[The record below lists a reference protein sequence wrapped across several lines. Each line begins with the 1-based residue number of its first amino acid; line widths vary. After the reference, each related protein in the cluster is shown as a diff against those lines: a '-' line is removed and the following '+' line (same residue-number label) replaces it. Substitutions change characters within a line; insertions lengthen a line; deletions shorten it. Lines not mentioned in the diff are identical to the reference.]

1 MGGRLVLVGLGMVV
15 GLSLLLTALAGCES
29 SEPELVEVGAT
40 VEPTV
45 EPTAAPRPV
54 VPTRTPTPEPV
65 YEIESHPQPTEVP
78 SPTEVP
84 IATATPTTV
93 PTQTPEEKAVE
104 RLVEFVPWAVEPPD
118 RVHAGI
124 WSLLVE
130 LWSFDVEFAEDLAG
144 SDWVVDEVSREESE
158 TIGVLAGLAY
168 EDLGLAS
175 TVLGLPG
182 VSSGADADSLGAV
195 HVIGRLWGTDADLAR
210 EVLGLGWVVDGLDGV
225 EFGMLSAVTDV
236 AERGTGLGGL
246 IFELP
251 WLTDDVR
258 SDEFET
264 YLSIVAVASR
274 DRETARVMREL
285 SWVADGVDPETS
297 EAKAFAALMAAFEID
312 TELLWDLLHFGW
324 IDDGINEF
332 EGEAVEAVVATIVS
346 LGFENSQ
353 IRSEYLQFA
362 WASRMDSRDDLLG
375 FEQINRLIALDE
387 FVGLQ
392 ATRLPWVGGALYE
405 AESRLLANVEEIVVA
420 RPLFAELILNLPW
433 VVDSVEVDDLATVAR
448 LLAVW
453 EANPGMA
460 EETAMWPWLSDGL
473 EADEMRA
480 VEEIGEFY
488 GELIVSSPVVADGFI
503 GFAGGIIVEPP
514 LGVSTVM
521 NALGRIA
528 RLDGEMGLAVMRF
541 EWLTD
546 GISEGELG
554 LLGFVA
560 DLAETVALAQ
570 SDLTSPR
577 RFTQLPWVVE
587 GSTDIEPEVMLAL
600 LALAEEDIGLADR
613 VAAWTWERNGMKNF
627 DPGPGSHVGE
637 LLGEVA
643 RLDVE
648 LAYQIVEMPWL
659 TDGVGL
665 DDEIAMEVLSYSAI
679 ELVPIDRGLVEN
691 VLSHVGGLSFQEK
704 SDGTA
709 LESWL
714 QIVMADPETWGIVRE
729 LDWLTDGIT
738 AAEDLALSEISWAA
752 EKSPVLGGLVLGLPW
767 VSDGISDHETS
778 AITVLLGLG
787 EVDVV
792 LAEKVSV
799 FPWVTDGIDKEISE
813 DLAIEELARISRVDV
828 GRGRTVAAFDWVSGG
843 IGEIEVFALENVAGS
858 LEVLVAGKERFADRY
873 VAFASKVDMGS
884 GILTEGL
891 FELSDLISSDVAS
904 AEVVLDTR
912 YFDDGEFSENKV
924 SGLLEVI
931 RYTLQ
936 DPEFGLMVSGLN
948 WVSDGV
954 DFWEEDALFH
964 VSRFFEVD
972 PGLAAKAVD
981 IGWIVTPSDVD
992 PGGQLKSLTQLLEI
1006 AMVDAEYAGQ
1016 MMDWDWLRD
1025 DLSYAEPNLLG
1036 FVYEIMS
1043 FDPRIAKLLPLIVA
1057 DGFESVD
1064 EDTFYIVET
1073 ALLLLLNE
1081 PELAYSLLVEA
1092 KDWTPKI
1099 TRFATQTVHLM
1110 IVYRPDDLERLMH
1123 QSWYRD
1129 GVDIDEAVFIGALG
1143 SGDRSGGRG
1152 GTEDTFFE
1160 DMLRSHHV
1168 EKRRVDFPLAGEV
1181 TVWVVKHRPFERG
1194 NNLAGDFAAFAMEV
1208 EAFFGQPFPAKDLIV
1223 VIAEGNSSGRSKNL
1237 GDHIFFNTSWP
1248 DTNILSAE
1256 VIKGLNG
1263 YYLRDR
1269 TGRIWLTES
1278 VTRFIEKYPDE
1289 LAFGRRESYARQD
1302 LIDYARSQCFY
1313 RHGINNIQDE
1323 IDFEKAGRPVN
1334 YCVDILGELF
1344 AFRLFEV
1351 MGWDAMG
1358 KALGDIYVEATSIVD
1373 DDNTIFSVSEEKL
1386 YESFT
1391 SNAPRG
1397 SEAEVRALYE
1407 SLHGGRF
1414 LYPVEAVVDF
1424 DALPEEVRG
1433 PLLLSTKWRDRPDYD
1448 VSSKKYL
1455 LALGALSEI
1464 WMIDEE
1470 LAYDVSELLW
1480 VHQGVNHLMTQALTR
1495 IGEIA
1500 VVDLSLARHLVD
1512 SPAMDNSR
1520 AYNVRYVFDAIQR
1533 LTETDVNLA
1542 WEVARSQWVMGDWT
1556 DNTSLFLQALADFG
1570 AADAGSVR
1578 AVLRTRWVTDGLT
1591 GSEPRVIE
1599 YLRYNVQTEPRLLEH
1614 LMKYDW
1620 LAIGARSRGEPA
1632 TNARVLEF
1640 IAKVAEVDGDLAV
1653 ELSKVG
1659 WMQDNIANEE
1669 YTGIGGFLNIA
1680 LLDVRRAKDVVM
1692 SSWFQRRMTIEER
1705 SRLDRILDEL
1715 WGL

>member
-1 MGGRLVLVGLGMVV
+1 M
-15 GLSLLLTALAGCES
+15 
-29 SEPELVEVGAT
+29 
-40 VEPTV
+40 
-45 EPTAAPRPV
+45 
-54 VPTRTPTPEPV
+54 
-65 YEIESHPQPTEVP
+65 
-78 SPTEVP
+78 
-84 IATATPTTV
+84 
-93 PTQTPEEKAVE
+93 
-104 RLVEFVPWAVEPPD
+104 
-118 RVHAGI
+118 
-124 WSLLVE
+124 
-130 LWSFDVEFAEDLAG
+130 
-144 SDWVVDEVSREESE
+144 
-158 TIGVLAGLAY
+158 
-168 EDLGLAS
+168 
-175 TVLGLPG
+175 
-182 VSSGADADSLGAV
+182 
-195 HVIGRLWGTDADLAR
+195 
-210 EVLGLGWVVDGLDGV
+210 
-225 EFGMLSAVTDV
+225 
-236 AERGTGLGGL
+236 
-246 IFELP
+246 
-251 WLTDDVR
+251 
-258 SDEFET
+258 
-264 YLSIVAVASR
+264 
-274 DRETARVMREL
+274 
-285 SWVADGVDPETS
+285 
-297 EAKAFAALMAAFEID
+297 
-312 TELLWDLLHFGW
+312 
-324 IDDGINEF
+324 
-332 EGEAVEAVVATIVS
+332 
-346 LGFENSQ
+346 
-353 IRSEYLQFA
+353 
-362 WASRMDSRDDLLG
+362 
-375 FEQINRLIALDE
+375 EQ
-387 FVGLQ
+387 
-392 ATRLPWVGGALYE
+392 
-405 AESRLLANVEEIVVA
+405 
-420 RPLFAELILNLPW
+420 
-433 VVDSVEVDDLATVAR
+433 
-448 LLAVW
+448 
-453 EANPGMA
+453 
-460 EETAMWPWLSDGL
+460 
-473 EADEMRA
+473 
-480 VEEIGEFY
+480 
-488 GELIVSSPVVADGFI
+488 
-503 GFAGGIIVEPP
+503 
-514 LGVSTVM
+514 
-521 NALGRIA
+521 
-528 RLDGEMGLAVMRF
+528 
-541 EWLTD
+541 
-546 GISEGELG
+546 
-554 LLGFVA
+554 
-560 DLAETVALAQ
+560 
-570 SDLTSPR
+570 
-577 RFTQLPWVVE
+577 
-587 GSTDIEPEVMLAL
+587 
-600 LALAEEDIGLADR
+600 
-613 VAAWTWERNGMKNF
+613 
-627 DPGPGSHVGE
+627 
-637 LLGEVA
+637 
-643 RLDVE
+643 
-648 LAYQIVEMPWL
+648 
-659 TDGVGL
+659 
-665 DDEIAMEVLSYSAI
+665 
-679 ELVPIDRGLVEN
+679 
-691 VLSHVGGLSFQEK
+691 
-704 SDGTA
+704 
-709 LESWL
+709 
-714 QIVMADPETWGIVRE
+714 
-729 LDWLTDGIT
+729 
-738 AAEDLALSEISWAA
+738 
-752 EKSPVLGGLVLGLPW
+752 
-767 VSDGISDHETS
+767 
-778 AITVLLGLG
+778 
-787 EVDVV
+787 
-792 LAEKVSV
+792 
-799 FPWVTDGIDKEISE
+799 
-813 DLAIEELARISRVDV
+813 
-828 GRGRTVAAFDWVSGG
+828 
-843 IGEIEVFALENVAGS
+843 
-858 LEVLVAGKERFADRY
+858 
-873 VAFASKVDMGS
+873 
-884 GILTEGL
+884 
-891 FELSDLISSDVAS
+891 
-904 AEVVLDTR
+904 
-912 YFDDGEFSENKV
+912 
-924 SGLLEVI
+924 
-931 RYTLQ
+931 
-936 DPEFGLMVSGLN
+936 
-948 WVSDGV
+948 
-954 DFWEEDALFH
+954 
-964 VSRFFEVD
+964 
-972 PGLAAKAVD
+972 
-981 IGWIVTPSDVD
+981 
-992 PGGQLKSLTQLLEI
+992 
-1006 AMVDAEYAGQ
+1006 
-1016 MMDWDWLRD
+1016 
-1025 DLSYAEPNLLG
+1025 
-1036 FVYEIMS
+1036 
-1043 FDPRIAKLLPLIVA
+1043 
-1057 DGFESVD
+1057 
-1064 EDTFYIVET
+1064 
-1073 ALLLLLNE
+1073 
-1081 PELAYSLLVEA
+1081 A

-1099 TRFATQTVHLM
+1099 TRFAMESVHLM
-1110 IVYRPDDLERLMH
+1110 IVHRPIGFELMAR

-1129 GVDIDEAVFIGALG
+1129 GVDIDEAVFIGALE
-1143 SGDRSGGRG
+1143 SGVRSGGRLG
-1152 GTEDTFFE
+1152 SEDTFFE
-1160 DMLRSHHV
+1160 DMLRSHDV
-1168 EKRRVDFPLAGEV
+1168 QKRRVDFPLAGEV

-1194 NNLAGDFAAFAMEV
+1194 ENLAGDIGAYAKEV
-1208 EAFFGQPFPAKDLIV
+1208 EAFFGQPFPAKELIV
-1223 VIAEGNSSGRSKNL
+1223 VVAEGNSSGRSKNL